1 MNQNKFKK
9 LKVFIIY
16 MEIDLDTVIKIQK
29 EFKIL
34 QENIEVKE
42 NLKIYLQIPN

>member
-1 MNQNKFKK
+1 
-9 LKVFIIY
+9 

>member
-1 MNQNKFKK
+1 
-9 LKVFIIY
+9 

-34 QENIEVKE
+34 QENIEVKG